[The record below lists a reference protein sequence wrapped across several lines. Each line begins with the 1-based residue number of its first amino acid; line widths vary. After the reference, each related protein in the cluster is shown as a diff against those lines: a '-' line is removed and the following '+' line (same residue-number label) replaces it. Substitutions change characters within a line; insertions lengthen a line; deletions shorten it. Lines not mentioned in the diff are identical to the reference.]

1 MLSRILA
8 AGLFTAAL
16 AAACAGSSTSPA
28 SAPATPPSGDAAV
41 VLNVVPAAR
50 ATGVDPKAPIV
61 ITFNHAMFSGMEM
74 LVLLHETSVTG
85 PTVPGTGTWS
95 ADRTTL
101 TFTPTQPLQSN
112 TTYVLHLSPNLKD
125 ASGNPISFAACA
137 QRLGGQSPSG
147 LGFGGMMGGGMGPG
161 MMGNGW
167 QAGTGQ
173 WGYGMIFTF
182 TTA

>member
-1 MLSRILA
+1 MLSRVIA
-8 AGLFTAAL
+8 VGLFSAAL
-16 AAACAGSSTSPA
+16 AAAACSGSST
-28 SAPATPPSGDAAV
+28 APAARTTPTANGAAV

-61 ITFNHAMFSGMEM
+61 ITFNHAMLSGMEM
-74 LVLLHETSVTG
+74 LVLLHESSVTG
-85 PTVPGTGTWS
+85 PTVAGTATWS
-95 ADRTTL
+95 SDRTTL
-101 TFTPTQPLQSN
+101 TFTPAQPLKSQ

-125 ASGNPISFAACA
+125 ANGNPIDFASCA
-137 QRLGGQSPSG
+137 QRLGGQTPSG
-147 LGFGGMMGGGMGPG
+147 FGFGGMMGGGMGPG

-167 QAGTGQ
+167 QPGTGT